1 MSSLGS
7 KFEYPIICSDTE
19 CLVMLIVLY
28 ICSFFMSNDSV
39 GMYLGEIDTIV
50 SYNWSKDM
58 YCDVSLFNMI
68 FNCVIHVMV
77 RLLDLTAN

>member
-1 MSSLGS
+1 
-7 KFEYPIICSDTE
+7 
-19 CLVMLIVLY
+19 
-28 ICSFFMSNDSV
+28 MSNDSV

-77 RLLDLTAN
+77 RLLDLTTN